1 MATKKCPNGHQY
13 DSSIY
18 GDQCPFCP
26 SNATSTQVNAGKTK
40 VNNPTESSATGERPT
55 MPISTPEVNVG
66 GGRTVI
72 RSVNGTTI
80 GPNDGGR
87 KLVGLL
93 ISYDQSPLGE
103 VYKIYEGRNIIGR
116 NNTCDI
122 PITNDSHV
130 SGEHLLILYRNGDNI
145 FWADDLNSSNG
156 VYINGSFVSE
166 KTKIHTND
174 IIVIGAS
181 KFIFLAI
188 PQL

>member
-26 SNATSTQVNAGKTK
+26 STPTGTHVNTASTRVNSPMGGTPTNESPTIPIQAEQNA
-40 VNNPTESSATGERPT
+40 
-55 MPISTPEVNVG
+55 G

-72 RSVNGTTI
+72 RSVNGTSI
-80 GPNDGGR
+80 GPSDGGR

-93 ISYDQSPLGE
+93 VSYDQSPLGE

-116 NNTCDI
+116 GNTCDI
-122 PITNDSHV
+122 PITNDSHI
-130 SGEHLLILYRNGDNI
+130 STEHLLILYRNGDNI
-145 FWADDLNSSNG
+145 FWADDMNSSNG
-156 VYINGSFVSE
+156 SYINGTFVSE
-166 KTKIHTND
+166 KMKIHTND

-181 KFIFLAI
+181 KFVFLAI